1 MVEQVGKA
9 IRTAM
14 KGQDPSSVSRAVR
27 QGQMHA
33 DFLVVLAIGTNM
45 AIFEDGE
52 RLSLKIA
59 LVYQTLRIAALSVDE
74 SNWMPAWAAAF
85 RALALDIF
93 SLQEACD
100 LIREKYFDGE
110 RILLEDAKEEIEK
123 LANATRQ
130 LMVAFDGAVSKFD
143 HQLAVNCEMFR
154 GVVSARTSTRAE
166 YIAAIAKSKMLEGSG
181 DQEAAD
187 AVLRPYLLESLN
199 ENGTEHLTT

>member
-1 MVEQVGKA
+1 M
-9 IRTAM
+9 
-14 KGQDPSSVSRAVR
+14 
-27 QGQMHA
+27 
-33 DFLVVLAIGTNM
+33 
-45 AIFEDGE
+45 
-52 RLSLKIA
+52 
-59 LVYQTLRIAALSVDE
+59 
-74 SNWMPAWAAAF
+74 
-85 RALALDIF
+85 
-93 SLQEACD
+93 
-100 LIREKYFDGE
+100 
-110 RILLEDAKEEIEK
+110 LEDAKEEIEK